1 MSIDAVGELVYRK
14 YLIQQKKLR
23 DLADARRTMT
33 LDERRENLIDT
44 IIREKLKYDLRKLD
58 RETR

>member
-1 MSIDAVGELVYRK
+1 MSIDAVGDLVYRK
-14 YLIQQKKLR
+14 YLARQKKLR

-33 LDERRENLIDT
+33 RDERRENLINC
-44 IIREKLKYDLRKLD
+44 IIRGRNDLRKLD

>member
-1 MSIDAVGELVYRK
+1 MSIDAVGEVVYRK
-14 YLIQQKKLR
+14 YLARLKKLR
-23 DLADARRTMT
+23 DRSAMT
-33 LDERRENLIDT
+33 RDERRELLINT

>member
-1 MSIDAVGELVYRK
+1 MSIDAVGEVVYRK
-14 YLIQQKKLR
+14 YLARLKKLR
-23 DLADARRTMT
+23 DRSAMT
-33 LDERRENLIDT
+33 LDERRELLINT